1 MVLSITKR
9 IYGES
14 STESVYIQKTSIC
27 YENFDQSVYG
37 IETDRTTNKNFCAG
51 KQGSLNRSAIYFEF
65 N

>member
-1 MVLSITKR
+1 MALSITQC

-14 STESVYIQKTSIC
+14 STEKYIFRKTSIC

-37 IETDRTTNKNFCAG
+37 VKTDRMTNKNFCAG
-51 KQGSLNRSAIYFEF
+51 KQGSLNRSAIYFEL